1 MKADDFL
8 DETTPSAE
16 GFLDAALPAGPLK
29 VKAMSGRGMGAA
41 RAPQRVSVMEGVDM
55 PAAVAPAPAAVAP
68 LLPPVSPQVI
78 ETPTQ
83 AARRAN
89 ATDRAMQAR
98 RDREVTAAREQ
109 ADQAFGGAAGQAAAA
124 PGRRLLSG
132 VASTMSGIAG
142 LPQLVGSN
150 LGKETSAALN
160 LMAQANMPEDP
171 GLADQV
177 LQGAGQVGPLAGGGA
192 VLRTALARAIGPAL
206 ATEIATGTMGAVGGA
221 QTGSQVLNDLEFR
234 GDLTDDEK
242 RTRALGAAAF
252 SAITGK
258 YADRFLLP
266 GADKAVAGPL
276 VAARRALVAEGGQEG
291 LDQMGQNVA
300 TDKALMAGVP
310 TAALVGGIVGGGTR
324 LGGEV
329 GGLPYQF
336 AQALDA
342 DTQNMDAGRAPLQ
355 QPAQMVEPANAAPAP
370 VRERVDKPSELV
382 DRSSE
387 TQTSVVDKAAVPQLS
402 YDPTVENPRPP
413 VVVDPQGNAQAMSA
427 DEFLDAEAT
436 RAADEEIG
444 LTPDVRRAQANRSE
458 PIPEQPNPS
467 SDLERM
473 LVSNGWTPPPVR
485 AAQEAAEAAAREEQR
500 AARVA
505 PEVEAMG
512 QDLERVYQQDVKD
525 GIRDRLGIDQPPA
538 APAASA
544 AKPASYAQSPFIR
557 EIARQGGISAQL
569 RRDMGVDPKRIA
581 GSGRVTPNPYNV
593 GGASLFRPEGLDG
606 DRMVETL
613 VAQGYLS
620 QQQVDRAEDTAAGGA
635 HELAFD
641 LVRRELQQP
650 GSVRPIDTASDDAGR
665 QLDQRYRD
673 ELYQR
678 ADTAGID
685 TRGMTDQQV
694 AVAVRRATAR
704 QERAAGPRSTF
715 DERKA
720 DRIAR
725 MGQNVADAF
734 TAQELENLPTLAD
747 PSNTSLDAAMR
758 AMGFTEQE
766 IADALAEETEAAV
779 DPAGVAE
786 DAGGREEGG
795 DPARSADPRDERE
808 GPDSAGSADP
818 ALTPAPRLS
827 RPAQRT
833 PASTADTIR
842 TELRGRFGDLVDR
855 LEKRGLLKIWDSA
868 ADYNQQA
875 DQSSQIEGEVQG
887 SFDGRTSHLF
897 GDGIEPGKAIAVFLH
912 EVGEHANM
920 RAMLGEKRYA
930 DLVAR
935 AHQMVEGEDPTAERA
950 DMRIPEDTPAEHRDS
965 ELLAYLIEEAASARS
980 PSPSLRKWLAEV
992 VAAVRAW
999 FFQTKFGQ
1007 RLESYGVKV
1016 QLTAQDIAALAER
1029 AVRFENIGN
1038 FDSAQFSKPAPKP
1051 GSAASAAGSVFGGA
1065 RRAATPAPAGSPPAA
1080 PPANPASL
1088 AAPQTWN
1095 VPEPGTWDN
1104 LVRSVQNNKIDL
1116 KRVRDAIEAGTGKR
1130 LADNADAYLQ
1140 EELYHGK
1147 VAARIERLQE
1157 ESVRPLLEKIARAGK
1172 ANGVT
1177 LDDVNTYLHAR
1188 HAPERNAAM
1197 KAINPNLANN
1207 DALSGMSDADAAK
1220 VVADFTTAGKLPAL
1234 QAITK
1239 DVDALIEDTRT
1250 GIVADGLEEAGTV
1263 QAWEKAYKHYVPLQR
1278 DIEGGTGKG
1287 SGFSVRGPESKRATG
1302 SNAAVVNILANIVT
1316 QAETAAIRA
1325 EKAEVGRSLLEMAQ
1339 QYPNP
1344 DFWTVDI
1351 PPTKPRVNPQTGL
1364 VMRNAID
1371 PIYQAA
1377 DNVLMVKSYG
1387 REHFIVFDKGNERA
1401 MAVAKAM
1408 KNLDVQQVPKLIQ
1421 YAGKGTRFI
1430 ASLLTQRNPEFW
1442 FTNFARDLQ
1451 GSAIQANGT
1460 DAEGLQARV
1469 IANLPGAMGGVRAVA
1484 RGTGRQSSWVRNAQD
1499 LMAAGGTTGY
1509 MDQFENST
1517 ERMKDLEKEVARM
1530 QQGKADPRRLVRQM
1544 LGFID
1549 DYNDVVENGMRL
1561 AVFQAVRDSGVST
1574 ARAASIAKNIT
1585 VNFNRKGNATPLV
1598 NSLYMFFN
1606 AGIQGTARLAQA
1618 LTTSRKA
1625 QVAVGLMAGV
1635 AFVMDMV
1642 NRAIAGD
1649 DDETGRNRYDL
1660 IPEFEKSRNWIF
1672 MMPGGKY
1679 VKVPLPLGFHV
1690 FHNAGRLMSD
1700 AVNRKDPRNASEYGW
1715 TFASTVLD
1723 AFNPLGGVA
1732 SVGQLIAPSVAD
1744 PLVQIAENKNF
1755 MGSAVYKSDDLGFGK
1770 TDPKPAYTRHFES
1783 TPDLWKGASRML
1795 NDATGG
1801 DKDKKGLINVEP
1813 DLLRHIYTAMTGGPG
1828 RAVDRVLDSSQASA
1842 RGEPMAASRLP
1853 FAGRFYGETDDRQRD
1868 RAYYEDAK
1876 RVSKAKTEY
1885 AFFLKQGRR
1894 DLALQVAS
1902 DLGQGDPAKGR
1913 RLIASFDDSQKTAKA
1928 ISKRLR
1934 DLRDDE
1940 TPDEQQADQLAQLR
1954 RKRTQ
1959 VFSRAVST
1967 E

>member
-8 DETTPSAE
+8 DDGPPSVDS
-16 GFLDAALPAGPLK
+16 FLDAALPTGPLK

-41 RAPQRVSVMEGVDM
+41 RAPQRVSVLDGVDM
-55 PAAVAPAPAAVAP
+55 PAVVVPPPAAVAP
-68 LLPPVSPQVI
+68 LQPPLSPQVI

-89 ATDRAMQAR
+89 ATDRAMQTR

-206 ATEIATGTMGAVGGA
+206 ATEIATGAMGAVGGA

-242 RTRALGAAAF
+242 RNRALGAAAF
-252 SAITGK
+252 STITGK

-342 DTQNMDAGRAPLQ
+342 DTQNLDAGRAPLQ
-355 QPAQMVEPANAAPAP
+355 QPAPMVEPANAAPAP
-370 VRERVDKPSELV
+370 VR
-382 DRSSE
+382 
-387 TQTSVVDKAAVPQLS
+387 TVPQPPVVEAPVPAAPPQLA
-402 YDPTVENPRPP
+402 YDPTVQNPRPP
-413 VVVDPQGNAQAMSA
+413 VVVDQQGNAQAMSA
-427 DEFLDAEAT
+427 DEFLDAETT

-458 PIPEQPNPS
+458 PVAEQPSPS

-473 LVSNGWTPPPVR
+473 LVSSGWTPPPVR
-485 AAQEAAEAAAREEQR
+485 AAQAAAAETDR

-505 PEVEAMG
+505 PVVDEMAKDFERIASKEGIERETPPPAPTASPLPSPAPAPVEA
-512 QDLERVYQQDVKD
+512 
-525 GIRDRLGIDQPPA
+525 PPA
-538 APAASA
+538 PAPPTDEPATTPAPPVLTSPPAGRAAPETPAFRQWFGDSKTVDQKGKPQIYYHGTGA
-544 AKPASYAQSPFIR
+544 DIGAFDPRKRGSNTKEMDAKRGFFFSSSPDIANEYAD
-557 EIARQGGISAQL
+557 E
-569 RRDMGVDPKRIA
+569 A
-581 GSGRVTPNPYNV
+581 GSTGAPNVVPAYVALKN
-593 GGASLFRPEGLDG
+593 P
-606 DRMVETL
+606 L
-613 VAQGYLS
+613 V
-620 QQQVDRAEDTAAGGA
+620 VD
-635 HELAFD
+635 
-641 LVRRELQQP
+641 
-650 GSVRPIDTASDDAGR
+650 
-665 QLDQRYRD
+665 Y
-673 ELYQR
+673 
-678 ADTAGID
+678 
-685 TRGMTDQQV
+685 
-694 AVAVRRATAR
+694 
-704 QERAAGPRSTF
+704 
-715 DERKA
+715 
-720 DRIAR
+720 
-725 MGQNVADAF
+725 
-734 TAQELENLPTLAD
+734 
-747 PSNTSLDAAMR
+747 
-758 AMGFTEQE
+758 
-766 IADALAEETEAAV
+766 
-779 DPAGVAE
+779 
-786 DAGGREEGG
+786 EGG
-795 DPARSADPRDERE
+795 DYSPERFNEFIDQAHEQGNDGVVLRNAADGMLHGSSKGDTVIAFHPEQIKSATGNDGSFDVKNPDIRHSEPAQR
-808 GPDSAGSADP
+808 
-818 ALTPAPRLS
+818 
-827 RPAQRT
+827 QRT
-833 PASTADTIR
+833 PATSTADTIR
-842 TELRGRFGDLVDR
+842 TELRGRFGDLADR

-875 DQSSQIEGEVQG
+875 DQASQIEGEVQG

-920 RAMLGEKRYA
+920 QVMLGEKRYA

-935 AHQMVEGEDPTAERA
+935 AHEMVAGEDPTAERA

-965 ELLAYLIEEAASARS
+965 ELLAYMIEEAASARS

-1007 RLESYGVKV
+1007 RMEGYGVKL

-1029 AVRFENIGN
+1029 AVRFETEGN

-1051 GSAASAAGSVFGGA
+1051 GSAANAAAAVFGGT
-1065 RRAATPAPAGSPPAA
+1065 RRTAAPAPAGSPPAA
-1080 PPANPASL
+1080 PPANPAGL

-1116 KRVRDAIEAGTGKR
+1116 KRVRDAIEAGTGQR
-1130 LADNADAYLQ
+1130 LADDTDAYLQ

-1147 VAARIERLQE
+1147 VAARVERLHE

-1177 LDDVNTYLHAR
+1177 MDDVNTYLHAR

-1197 KAINPNLANN
+1197 QAINPNLANN

-1220 VVADFTTAGKLPAL
+1220 AVADFTTAGKLPAL
-1234 QAITK
+1234 QSITK

-1250 GIVADGLEEAGTV
+1250 GIVADGLEEASTV

-1344 DFWTVDI
+1344 DFWTVDT
-1351 PPTKPRVNPQTGL
+1351 PPTKPRINPQTGL

-1371 PIYQAA
+1371 PMYQAA

-1469 IANLPGAMGGVRAVA
+1469 LANLPGAMGGVRAVA

-1509 MDQFENST
+1509 MDQFENSNA
-1517 ERMKDLEKEVARM
+1517 RMKDLEKEVARM

-1625 QVAVGLMAGV
+1625 QVAVSLMAGV

-1642 NRAIAGD
+1642 NRAIASD

-1679 VKVPLPLGFHV
+1679 AKVPLPLGFHV

-1744 PLVQIAENKNF
+1744 PIVQIAENKNF

-1801 DKDKKGLINVEP
+1801 DKDKKGLINIEP

-1853 FAGRFYGETDDRQRD
+1853 FVGRFYGETDDRQRD

-1876 RVSKAKTEY
+1876 RVSKAKSEY
-1885 AFFLKQGRR
+1885 AFFLNQGRR